1 MLTITQQLKLLNVL
15 VIGDYCI
22 DQFSYG
28 ICQRLSPE
36 APVPV
41 FDIQYTNK
49 MEGMAGNVYKNLQ
62 NLGLNVSLI
71 KNDETVIKTRFI
83 DLKTKQHL
91 LRVDENN
98 IIKKIDIK
106 KIKSFKY
113 DAVVISDYDK
123 GFITND
129 IIPNLLALFDCPIF
143 VDSKK
148 TDLSKYENC
157 IIKINETEYNKVQK
171 YPTNYKLIVTLGENG
186 ALYNNKIIPTNKVQV
201 FDVSGAG
208 DTFIASLVTK
218 YLVSNDLEKSIK
230 FANVCSSIVVTK
242 SGTAT
247 INFEEIVN
255 EI

>member
-1 MLTITQQLKLLNVL
+1 MSEIIQQLKSLNVL

-22 DQFSYG
+22 DHFSYG
-28 ICQRLSPE
+28 SCQRLSPE

-41 FDIQYTNK
+41 FDIKYTNK
-49 MEGMAGNVYKNLQ
+49 MEGMAGNVFKNLQ
-62 NLGLNVSLI
+62 NLGLNVFLI
-71 KNDETVIKTRFI
+71 KNEETVIKTRFV

-91 LRVDENN
+91 LRVDESNV
-98 IIKKIDIK
+98 IKKIDINN
-106 KIKSFKY
+106 IKSFKY

-129 IIPNLLALFDCPIF
+129 IIPNLLALFNCPIF

-157 IIKINETEYNKVQK
+157 IIKINETEYGKVQK

-218 YLVSNDLEKSIK
+218 YLISNNLEKSIK
-230 FANVCSSIVVTK
+230 FANICSSIVVTK

-247 INFEEIVN
+247 INFEEIIN